1 MLKDNSIRTKTQWS
15 ITTKLLIKIM
25 NIFLSCGWETK
36 GLATTGGAVSPSY
49 VKMEPSC
56 KLTVMGSK
64 LKHYGKKTTSY

>member
-1 MLKDNSIRTKTQWS
+1 MS
-15 ITTKLLIKIM
+15 ITTM
-25 NIFLSCGWETK
+25 RGWKAK
-36 GLATTGGAVSPSY
+36 GFATTGGVVSPSY